1 MKDVE
6 TITLTV
12 PGKPVPKGRPRFAR
26 GHTYTP
32 VKTRDY
38 ETLMAIKAK
47 EAMRGRKPFE
57 GALVL
62 ILKVFRNIPVSFGKK
77 KTVAA
82 EARKILPITK
92 SDLDNHIKTID
103 ALNKICFNDDSQIV
117 TIIASKYYSTNPRM
131 EIEIKQCNTIF

>member
-6 TITLTV
+6 TINLTI

-62 ILKVFRNIPVSFGKK
+62 IIRVFNSIPVAFGKK

-82 EARKILPITK
+82 EKQEIRPLTK
-92 SDLDNHIKTID
+92 PDLDNNIKTID
-103 ALNKICFNDDSQIV
+103 ALNGICFKDDSQIV
-117 TIIASKYYSTNPRM
+117 TILASKYYSTNPRM

>member
-6 TITLTV
+6 TITFTV

-32 VKTRDY
+32 KKTRDY

-57 GALVL
+57 KALVL
-62 ILKVFRNIPVSFGKK
+62 IVRVFNPIPVAFGKMK
-77 KTVAA
+77 SLHAQ
-82 EARKILPITK
+82 EQKIRPIVRP
-92 SDLDNHIKTID
+92 DLDNNIKCID
-103 ALNKICFNDDSQIV
+103 ALNGICFKDDSQIV
-117 TIIASKYYSTNPRM
+117 TIVASKYYSTNPRM

>member
-1 MKDVE
+1 MINVE
-6 TITLTV
+6 TITFTI

-26 GHTYTP
+26 GFVYTP
-32 VKTRDY
+32 VKTRNY

-62 ILKVFRNIPVSFGKK
+62 IMKVFRNIPVAFGKK
-77 KTVAA
+77 KTIDA
-82 EARKILPITK
+82 EAKKILPITK
-92 SDLDNHIKTID
+92 SDLDNHIKCVD
-103 ALNKICFNDDSQIV
+103 ALNGICFKDDSQIV